1 MGGERQRRGLRE
13 SRRHAGEVNPV
24 ARPGRRALA
33 HSRAAV
39 AGGDW
44 QEMTRCGRARRRCD
58 RSRLWPRLAPTFAA
72 KLSRVAVIYRTS
84 PHGLPTE
91 AGVIVV
97 HCSDPRYQWH
107 FHEFLRN
114 GLGIREY
121 GLVAVPGG
129 PQALARLEFMPK
141 FSWSGWRWLK
151 FLIDLTKPE
160 RVVLINHDDCRWY
173 WSTLRATD
181 PARVRERQLADLR
194 SIQREF
200 SDRFNVQIEAYYAR
214 LDDGAASFERVDA

>member
-1 MGGERQRRGLRE
+1 
-13 SRRHAGEVNPV
+13 
-24 ARPGRRALA
+24 
-33 HSRAAV
+33 
-39 AGGDW
+39 
-44 QEMTRCGRARRRCD
+44 
-58 RSRLWPRLAPTFAA
+58 LWPRLALTFAA

-84 PHGLPTE
+84 PHGLPAE
-91 AGVIVV
+91 GGVIVV

-107 FHEFLRN
+107 FHEFLRH

-129 PQALARLEFMPK
+129 PQMLARLDFMPK

-173 WSTLRATD
+173 WSILRARD
-181 PARVRERQLADLR
+181 PARVREQQLADLR

-200 SDRFNVQIEAYYAR
+200 NDRFNVQIEAYYAR
-214 LDDGAASFERVDA
+214 LEHGEAAFERVGA